1 MKNRGL
7 YIFILISAIFFLS
20 GFGIAQAT
28 GKKMGVRE
36 FVDFLK
42 KNKEILNYESF
53 GSFEHEDQVEV
64 RIYCNDESRKKIEEN
79 IYSYK
84 YISANYKDNL
94 GSTGV
99 LYVLFE
105 KKSVSK
111 SKNADELSNKKIKCP
126 RKVNVKTG
134 TVKTG
139 DVKEYKKFKG
149 LLKDGGKA
157 AVVSPVSGTVS
168 SVMFKSGDKIEKG
181 DVILRFDTSDID
193 RLLNDARTSLRD
205 WKTKLKKR
213 RGWKVRSP
221 RAEKQAERKVSEFDA
236 RISDLME
243 KKRNSALSSNVSG
256 QILSIITNG
265 SKINAGDEI
274 AVVLDNSVMK
284 MEISSED
291 ITVFEGLENAKI
303 EIEGKGE
310 FEGELKREGSNIFVL
325 INNEGF
331 KLTASDKASFTVLS
345 KVYKDV
351 PVLDNSLLLKDD
363 GGKYV
368 YTIEKKRAKKIYIK
382 TGVTDGKKVV
392 IVSGAVAGDIIILT
406 KNVCLKDGKKIKV
419 IEGIIP
425 VKKSKKKVKKH
436 KVKKP
441 KAKKQEKPIEK
452 KVAKKVYKQKPV
464 QIISKIKFV
473 GKKKNSEWGEFDNC
487 PSVVKVMTRK
497 LVKGSIYAGEE
508 YKSHV
513 ESGVADI
520 ERSGISG
527 KIANVYQSAG
537 SMIQKGELLL
547 EFDVND
553 LEQKKI
559 EKQRQLDQWKK
570 VLSDVEVWSDRN
582 LQLENEVKDKIRI
595 ISKQLRMIHGT
606 INDSKLYAKA
616 SGTLTF
622 IVKSG
627 DDVKS
632 GDVLAKLVEKSR
644 VRIPVEFKGKLKK
657 ISNLKVEVTFEGIKG
672 KYSGKLVESNGI
684 REVIVEDSYNQIT
697 IGMKAVVRVF
707 GNFENRII
715 LSNNELLRDSK
726 GYFAFISKG
735 KKAEKRYLKILS
747 FGEKGV
753 AVASGLKENEDL
765 IVNNLLC
772 LDNNKKIK
780 IYTYDSH
787 SGRKVF
793 IGKKSPTDIKREKIA
808 KKRFAVGA
816 GGSYLM
822 VSDDIFKN
830 VYGSGNF
837 SAMFTLSYR
846 VSKKLEILF
855 DTLYLAKTGSTL
867 SVSKVNL
874 SMFEFNLG
882 LRYLFGRSEKMLPF
896 VGIALNSLA
905 VKEKSD
911 EINLNTKYKTSTG
924 GTVLAGVYYEIT
936 PGLDFL
942 IDVRYDLNK
951 MKVGAEL
958 EDIDFSGVRALIGI
972 IFRF

>member
-1 MKNRGL
+1 MKNRGM
-7 YIFILISAIFFLS
+7 YIFILISIIFFLS
-20 GFGIAQAT
+20 GFGIAQET

-53 GSFEHEDQVEV
+53 GSFEHKDQVEV

-79 IYSYK
+79 ISSYE
-84 YISANYKDNL
+84 YISVNYKDDL

-99 LYVLFE
+99 LYVLFG
-105 KKSVSK
+105 KNSVLK
-111 SKNADELSNKKIKCP
+111 SKGVDKLSKNKIKCP
-126 RKVNVKTG
+126 RKISVKTG

-139 DVKEYKKFKG
+139 NVKEYKKFEG
-149 LLKDGGKA
+149 FLKDGGKA
-157 AVVSPVSGTVS
+157 AVVSPVAGTVS

-221 RAEKQAERKVSEFDA
+221 RAEKQAERKVSEFDV
-236 RISDLME
+236 RISNLME
-243 KKRNSALSSNVSG
+243 KKRNSALSSNVAG

-284 MEISSED
+284 MELSSED
-291 ITVFEGLENAKI
+291 ITIFEGLENAKI
-303 EIEGKGE
+303 EIEDKGE

-368 YTIEKKRAKKIYIK
+368 YSIEKKRAKKIYIK
-382 TGVTDGKKVV
+382 TGVTDGNKVV
-392 IVSGAVAGDIIILT
+392 IVSGVVAGDIIVLT

-436 KVKKP
+436 KVKKS

-464 QIISKIKFV
+464 QKISKIKFV
-473 GKKKNSEWGEFDNC
+473 GKKKTNEWGEFDNC

-497 LVKGSIYAGEE
+497 LVTGSIYAGEE

-595 ISKQLRMIHGT
+595 ISKQLALIHGT

-616 SGTLTF
+616 SGALTF

-644 VRIPVEFKGKLKK
+644 VRIPVEFKGKLEK
-657 ISNLKVEVTFEGIKG
+657 ISNIKVEVTFEGIKD
-672 KYSGKLVESNGI
+672 KYSGKLVESNGR

-697 IGMKAVVRVF
+697 IGMKAVVRIF
-707 GNFENRII
+707 GDFENRII

-726 GYFAFISKG
+726 GYFAFVAKD

-772 LDNNKKIK
+772 LDNNKRIK
-780 IYTYDSH
+780 IYTYDSQT
-787 SGRKVF
+787 GRKVF
-793 IGKKSPTDIKREKIA
+793 IGKKSPADIKREKIA
-808 KKRFAVGA
+808 KKKFAVGA
-816 GGSYLM
+816 GGAYLM
-822 VSDDIFKN
+822 VSDEIFKN

-855 DTLYLAKTGSTL
+855 DTLYLTKTGSTL
-867 SVSKVNL
+867 SVSKVDL